1 MSGSPSAQSNKD
13 KAATIETVQ
22 ALMGAL
28 PGVEEG
34 SSFGTPGFRV
44 RGKFLARLREDG
56 ETLVVKLGFG
66 ERAMLMEAE
75 PETFYITDHY
85 RDYPAVLVRL
95 ANVDPGMLHHLLEQ
109 AWRQAAPKRLVA
121 AYDKTGANGKS

>member
-1 MSGSPSAQSNKD
+1 MNSSPSVQSSKEET
-13 KAATIETVQ
+13 ATIETVR
-22 ALMGAL
+22 AFLDAF

-56 ETLVVKLGFG
+56 ETLVIKLGFG

-95 ANVDPGMLHHLLEQ
+95 ANVDPGMLRHLLEQ

-121 AYDKTGANGKS
+121 AYDKNETNN

>member
-1 MSGSPSAQSNKD
+1 MNSSPLAQSSKE
-13 KAATIETVQ
+13 KAATIGTVR
-22 ALMGAL
+22 AFMDAL
-28 PGVEEG
+28 PGVEED

-56 ETLVVKLGFG
+56 ETLVIKLGFG

-95 ANVDPGMLHHLLEQ
+95 ANVDPGILRHLLEQ

-121 AYDKTGANGKS
+121 AYDKNGTNKS